1 MINNKYF
8 SQYLQSIYQLEK
20 MIESEMDKKASSVSN
35 FKIKHLFASFKQTSI
50 KHQKKFTEIKR
61 IVE

>member
-20 MIESEMDKKASSVSN
+20 MIEMEMDKKSSSVSN
-35 FKIKHLFASFKQTSI
+35 FKIKHLFVSLKQISI
-50 KHQKKFTEIKR
+50 KHQKKIIELKR